1 MRNRHLALVALILLG
16 LLAWLQYRLW
26 FGIGGKQEVAA
37 LATQLEAQEEKNRLL
52 KQRNDALAAEVDDL
66 KGLTSGGA
74 AIEERAR
81 DEFGLIK
88 PGETF
93 YRVVDDRE
101 KREP

>member
-1 MRNRHLALVALILLG
+1 MKKRHLALVALVLLG
-16 LLAWLQYRLW
+16 LLAWLQYQLW
-26 FGIGGKQEVAA
+26 LGTGGRQEVAE
-37 LATQLEAQEEKNRLL
+37 LLLQLEMQEEKNQLL

-93 YRVVDDRE
+93 YRVVDEQR
-101 KREP
+101 PGQ

>member
-1 MRNRHLALVALILLG
+1 MQKGWLLLFTVMLLG
-16 LLAWLQYRLW
+16 LLAWLQYQLW
-26 FGIGGKQEVAA
+26 FGIGGRQEVMA
-37 LATQLEAQEEKNRLL
+37 LAVQLEAQEEKNLLL
-52 KQRNDALAAEVDDL
+52 KLRNEALAAEVDDL

-93 YRVVDDRE
+93 YRVVGE
-101 KREP
+101 QAGQGQ